1 MKKVLFLGV
10 LLALLTACGS
20 DDDDPV
26 PALSVS
32 TGEVTLEAGDVETT
46 IDVKANS
53 TWNVS
58 SAATD
63 WCTVSP
69 ASGTNDGQFT
79 IKVTANPD
87 MQDRSTTVTVKS
99 PTLEKV
105 ITVKQDPAS
114 LESLLEGKWILKDQ
128 TGPEPAFDVM
138 IGITLELNADKSAV
152 AVIDRNVTPEL
163 HIGTLEGIW
172 SISGQTLTLSSTIM
186 DIPTNITF
194 EIGQVSADTFQSS
207 MKISI
212 PGLLPADGLPVIINR
227 EK

>member
-114 LESLLEGKWILKDQ
+114 LESLLEGKWILDKQ
-128 TGPEPAFDVM
+128 TSPEPAFDVM
-138 IGITLELNADKSAV
+138 VGITLELNADKSAV
-152 AVIDRNVTPEL
+152 AVIDRYVT
-163 HIGTLEGIW
+163 
-172 SISGQTLTLSSTIM
+172 
-186 DIPTNITF
+186 
-194 EIGQVSADTFQSS
+194 
-207 MKISI
+207 
-212 PGLLPADGLPVIINR
+212 DGY
-227 EK
+227 